1 MTNSDPEGGN
11 TMNNDTCGSRVRWRG
26 WPQGAAI
33 LIVIVS
39 IALLTA
45 ACGGGTSA
53 GSGASPSATST
64 YAKLVAYAQC
74 VRSHGVPNF
83 PDPSSN
89 GAFNASSINLHSAQV
104 QSAQN
109 ACKSLQPNLGT
120 SGQSQA
126 QNVTQKLKFAQCM
139 RSHGVPNFP
148 DPSSNG
154 KFQISKSINT
164 QSATYKKAQQACQS
178 ITSSGPGQQSGGGS

>member
-1 MTNSDPEGGN
+1 MNDKLTGG
-11 TMNNDTCGSRVRWRG
+11 RARWRG

-33 LIVIVS
+33 LIVMVS

-45 ACGGGTSA
+45 ACGGSGASA

-64 YAKLVAYAQC
+64 YAKLVAWAQC
-74 VRSHGVPNF
+74 MRSHGVPNF

-89 GAFNASSINLHSAQV
+89 GAFNANSLNLQSPQM

-109 ACKSLQPNLGT
+109 ACKSLQPTNLGT
-120 SGQSQA
+120 SGQSHA
-126 QNVTQKLKFAQCM
+126 QDLTQKLKFAQCM
-139 RSHGVPNFP
+139 RTHGVPNFP
-148 DPSSNG
+148 DPSSDG
-154 KFQISKSINT
+154 AFHISIKSINT

-178 ITSSGPGQQSGGGS
+178 IMSSGPGQQTGGGS

>member
-1 MTNSDPEGGN
+1 
-11 TMNNDTCGSRVRWRG
+11 MNNDTGGSQARWRG

-33 LIVIVS
+33 LIVMVG

-53 GSGASPSATST
+53 GSGASPSATSVQ
-64 YAKLVAYAQC
+64 AKAVAWAQC
-74 VRSHGVPNF
+74 MRSHGVPDF

-89 GAFNASSINLHSAQV
+89 GAFNASSLNLQSSPQG
-104 QSAQN
+104 QSAMN
-109 ACKSLQPNLGT
+109 ACKGLQPNLGA

-126 QNVTQKLKFAQCM
+126 QDLTQKLKFAQCM
-139 RSHGVPNFP
+139 RTHGVPSFP

-154 KFQISKSINT
+154 AFHISIKTINT
-164 QSATYKKAQQACQS
+164 QLATYKKAEQACQS
-178 ITSSGPGQQSGGGS
+178 IMSSGPGQQTGAGS

>member
-1 MTNSDPEGGN
+1 
-11 TMNNDTCGSRVRWRG
+11 MNNDTGDSRGRWRG
-26 WPQGAAI
+26 WPRWAGLLA
-33 LIVIVS
+33 VMVS
-39 IALLTA
+39 IALQTSG
-45 ACGGGTSA
+45 CGGGTSA

-64 YAKLVAYAQC
+64 SAKLLAYAQC
-74 VRSHGVPNF
+74 MRSHGVPNF

-89 GAFNASSINLHSAQV
+89 GAFNASGINLHSAQV

-109 ACKSLQPNLGT
+109 ACRSLSQLGP

-126 QNVTQKLKFAQCM
+126 QDVTQKLKFAQCM

-148 DPSSNG
+148 DPSSTG
-154 KFQISKSINT
+154 AFHISVKTINT

-178 ITSSGPGQQSGGGS
+178 IMPGPGRQQSGGG